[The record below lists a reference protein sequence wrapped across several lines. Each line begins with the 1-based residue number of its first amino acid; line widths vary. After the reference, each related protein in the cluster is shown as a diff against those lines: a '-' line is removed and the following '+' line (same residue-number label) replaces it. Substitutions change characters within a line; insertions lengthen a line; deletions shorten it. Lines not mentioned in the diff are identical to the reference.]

1 MKDLKVSKK
10 LTISYA
16 IILTLL
22 IMSCVVSIVDFIRL
36 GGQIETFYDGP
47 FTVNDSA
54 SVINSNFERMQK
66 SVYRSISNTDSE
78 IVKEAITDAR
88 NCAAIIQ
95 EELPVV
101 KAHFLGD
108 QQIID
113 RLDAALAKHG
123 LHQSGSYTE
132 PTVRTVEGYCE

>member
-54 SVINSNFERMQK
+54 VLLIQTLNGC
-66 SVYRSISNTDSE
+66 RS
-78 IVKEAITDAR
+78 
-88 NCAAIIQ
+88 
-95 EELPVV
+95 L
-101 KAHFLGD
+101 F
-108 QQIID
+108 
-113 RLDAALAKHG
+113 
-123 LHQSGSYTE
+123 
-132 PTVRTVEGYCE
+132 TVRYRIRIPKL

>member
-1 MKDLKVSKK
+1 MMTGRRGVLKDLKVSKK

-108 QQIID
+108 Q
-113 RLDAALAKHG
+113 
-123 LHQSGSYTE
+123 
-132 PTVRTVEGYCE
+132 